1 MALVTNITAK
11 NMNPVLQEALK
22 AHKTWGLI
30 LEAGEGWKG
39 QVLPIV
45 FRGYLL
51 YPKSHFT
58 RVVSVLSHSHSGSK
72 VAS

>member
-30 LEAGEGWKG
+30 LEAGAGWKG
-39 QVLPIV
+39 
-45 FRGYLL
+45 
-51 YPKSHFT
+51 
-58 RVVSVLSHSHSGSK
+58 
-72 VAS
+72 